1 MAGLLGAV
9 GPFER
14 DTDDWTAYCERL
26 QQFFVANEIKEDGKK
41 RAVLLSVCGTASYQ
55 LIRSLVAPSKPTDK
69 SVDEIMKLVK
79 DHLTPQPSSIV
90 QRFKF
95 NSRSQQVVRVLRNL
109 FSTHGLPDVIVSD
122 NGTAFTSVEFETFM
136 KRNGIRHARCAPY
149 HPSSNG
155 LAERAVQTFS

>member
-1 MAGLLGAV
+1 MCQYTLSVVIGQRLGTTFWRR
-9 GPFER
+9 GKDSNGGTTWSCRPFER

-79 DHLTPQPSSIV
+79 DHLTPQPSS
-90 QRFKF
+90 
-95 NSRSQQVVRVLRNL
+95 
-109 FSTHGLPDVIVSD
+109 
-122 NGTAFTSVEFETFM
+122 M
-136 KRNGIRHARCAPY
+136 C
-149 HPSSNG
+149 NG
-155 LAERAVQTFS
+155 LNLILVLSRIQRPCLSLWRS

>member
-79 DHLTPQPSSIV
+79 ECRFLSLWIRRDNCLEDGTPFHTNHHKRILRGSIGYEY
-90 QRFKF
+90 KF
-95 NSRSQQVVRVLRNL
+95 SIKGDS
-109 FSTHGLPDVIVSD
+109 
-122 NGTAFTSVEFETFM
+122 
-136 KRNGIRHARCAPY
+136 
-149 HPSSNG
+149 
-155 LAERAVQTFS
+155 

>member
-79 DHLTPQPSSIV
+79 DHLTLQPSSIV

-95 NSRSQQVVRVLRNL
+95 NSRSQQD
-109 FSTHGLPDVIVSD
+109 TEIVSQFV
-122 NGTAFTSVEFETFM
+122 AELKKLSEYCEFGESH
-136 KRNGIRHARCAPY
+136 KY
-149 HPSSNG
+149 
-155 LAERAVQTFS
+155 AERPAGMWSSEREGASQAVGRRENNLCESI